1 MTTSRRAYP
10 SDLSDARWALIEP
23 IVAGWRAARAEQSL
37 GINQPIGDLR
47 DIANAAEALGRGA
60 DVRMDGPT
68 SATCPKF
75 RDSPETFRHDDP
87 LGDDRQHV
95 PATHRGIYPNLANP
109 GTRGPAR
116 IRQLRLERLQ
126 MPSYAL
132 RRSRRWWTPGR
143 PECKTGCRTGRPGP
157 AATTV
162 RGCRRPDGGPGRRTD
177 RCRVR
182 VAAGPVPVSY
192 THLRAHETVL
202 DLVCRLLL

>member
-37 GINQPIGDLR
+37 GINQPICDLR

-75 RDSPETFRHDDP
+75 RDSPGTFRHDDP
-87 LGDDRQHV
+87 LGHDRQHV
-95 PATHRGIYPNLANP
+95 PATHRGIDPNLANP

-126 MPSYAL
+126 MPSQMAAPC
-132 RRSRRWWTPGR
+132 RSIRSCSTRSSTRSTP
-143 PECKTGCRTGRPGP
+143 
-157 AATTV
+157 
-162 RGCRRPDGGPGRRTD
+162 PDGKSNNTNGTFSSWSPPPDPDTTGT
-177 RCRVR
+177 
-182 VAAGPVPVSY
+182 PP
-192 THLRAHETVL
+192 
-202 DLVCRLLL
+202 